1 MYFFYHKFARLKRGV
16 KYIKTHKGI
25 ILIDFIILH
34 KEQVLMLFT
43 FSSLSLIL
51 FVIDQEELFF
61 DILEGIRHGLTG
73 ERLYALSQFLAF
85 ALNFG
90 FILFF
95 YGLLGEI
102 GEKYCKYFLVIVY
115 SPLFLL
121 AIILTKIELEL
132 RK

>member
-1 MYFFYHKFARLKRGV
+1 MHFFYYKFPKLKRGV
-16 KYIKTHKGI
+16 KYIKTHKGF
-25 ILIDFIILH
+25 ILIDFIILD

-43 FSSLSLIL
+43 FYSLSLIL
-51 FVIDQEELFF
+51 FVIDQEELFY
-61 DILEGIRHGLTG
+61 DMLEGIRHGIIG
-73 ERLYALSQFLAF
+73 DRLYAFSQFLAF

-102 GEKYCKYFLVIVY
+102 GERYCKYFLVIIY

-121 AIILTKIELEL
+121 AIILTKIESEL
-132 RK
+132 RR